1 MIKMFELI
9 INIIT
14 SKKFY
19 LPVLFIALGIIS
31 YKIISKTIK
40 KVSKIDGYINKTHS
54 EGYDK
59 RKSTVVGLINNI
71 IKYTIAIIV
80 IVSILNVYGVN
91 TKSIIASIG
100 IASAII
106 GLAFQDIIKDFLSGI
121 FIIFDNAYAVG
132 DWVTIDNF
140 KGEVIAVGLRTTK
153 VRAYTGEIMS
163 LSNSSFTKVINYNL
177 NSPKLYLTIPFGY
190 EEKIEKVEEILKKVL
205 EELKKDKDVKATTL
219 LGVESFEE
227 SCILYAIE
235 IDCKTSTQFRIK
247 RLLLRNIKM
256 AFDEN
261 GITIPY
267 NKLDVHVKK

>member
-1 MIKMFELI
+1 MTKMFEFI
-9 INIIT
+9 ISIIT

-19 LPVLFIALGIIS
+19 LPLLFIALGIIS
-31 YKIISKTIK
+31 YEVISKTIK
-40 KVSKIDGYINKTHS
+40 RVSKIDSYISKSHS

-59 RKSTVVGLINNI
+59 RKTTVISLINNI
-71 IKYTIAIIV
+71 IKYIIAIIV
-80 IVSILNVYGVN
+80 IISILNIYGIN

-153 VRAYTGEIMS
+153 VKAYTGEIMS

-177 NSPKLYLTIPFGY
+177 DNPKLYLTIPFGY
-190 EEKIEKVEEILKKVL
+190 EEKIEKIEEILKKVL
-205 EELKKDKDVKATTL
+205 DDLKKDKDVKATSL
-219 LGVESFEE
+219 LGVDSFEE
-227 SCILYAIE
+227 SFITYALE
-235 IDCKTSTQFRIK
+235 VDCVTSTQFRIK
-247 RLLLRNIKM
+247 RVLLRNIKM

-261 GITIPY
+261 GIVIPY
-267 NKLDVHVKK
+267 KKLDVHIKK

>member
-1 MIKMFELI
+1 MFELI